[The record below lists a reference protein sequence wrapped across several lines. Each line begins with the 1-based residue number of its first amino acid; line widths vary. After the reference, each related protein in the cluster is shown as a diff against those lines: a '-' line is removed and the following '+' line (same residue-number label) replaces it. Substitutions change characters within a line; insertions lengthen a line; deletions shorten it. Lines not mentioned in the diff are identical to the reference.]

1 MRLKVVDE
9 TRVNES
15 RNASENVCSH
25 GEIKN
30 TSKGDFF
37 AFGNMCH
44 VMIPHVSLKQTDTQS
59 SRTPSFVANSVF
71 YSISVSK
78 NQLYFYF
85 KYRSQYSE
93 LRRHFQAIL
102 A

>member
-37 AFGNMCH
+37 AFGNIC
-44 VMIPHVSLKQTDTQS
+44 VML
-59 SRTPSFVANSVF
+59 
-71 YSISVSK
+71 
-78 NQLYFYF
+78 
-85 KYRSQYSE
+85 
-93 LRRHFQAIL
+93 
-102 A
+102 